1 MKGRPIGGSL
11 ELFYD
16 FKSNR
21 KESPMKTYYV
31 GMDVHRAT
39 IMIVVLNGAGKV
51 VMHSG
56 VETGAERV
64 RDYLK
69 QLRGKV
75 YVTFEEGTQANWL
88 HDVVRPLV
96 TEVVVCDPRHNK
108 LLQSGNKND
117 RVDAQKLAELLRNGS
132 LRAVYHGDNGVRTLK
147 ELVRTYDCLVSD
159 TTRVMNRLKAIYRG
173 RAIACGGHEIYRQD
187 RRKQWLAKLSD
198 SGAQQRAG
206 FLYEQLGALKPLR
219 HKAKLAMVKE
229 ARRQTAYPWLM
240 SVPRLGCVSV
250 AQLIAV
256 VGTPHRFRSKRQF
269 WPYVGLAV
277 VTCSSADHEVVN
289 GVLRR
294 STKPIATRGL
304 NRNHNH
310 LLKRVF
316 KNAATSACHSGP
328 FKAGYDA
335 RVARGMAP
343 SLARLTIARQ
353 LAATTLAIWKRGE
366 QFDPE
371 RMKQQAA

>member
-1 MKGRPIGGSL
+1 MR
-11 ELFYD
+11 
-16 FKSNR
+16 
-21 KESPMKTYYV
+21 TYYV
-31 GMDVHRAT
+31 GMDVHRAS
-39 IMIVVLNGAGKV
+39 IVIVVLNGAGKK
-51 VMHSG
+51 VMQS
-56 VETGAERV
+56 VIETGAERV
-64 RDYLK
+64 RGFLK

-75 YVTFEEGTQANWL
+75 YVTLEEGTQANWL
-88 HDVVRPLV
+88 HEVVRGMV
-96 TEVVVCDPRHNK
+96 TEVVVCDPRQNK

-132 LRAVYHGDNGVRTLK
+132 LRGVYHGDNGVRTLK

-173 RAIACGGHEIYRQD
+173 RAIACEGHDIYRQD
-187 RRKQWLAKLSD
+187 RRGQWLEKLREPGAK
-198 SGAQQRAG
+198 QRAG
-206 FLYEQLGALKPLR
+206 FLYRQLAALKPLR
-219 HKAKLAMVKE
+219 HEAKRAMVKE
-229 ARRQTAYPWLM
+229 ARRQAAYPWLL
-240 SVPRLGCVSV
+240 SVPKLGSVSV
-250 AQLIAV
+250 AQLMAV
-256 VGTPHRFRSKRQF
+256 VGTPYRFRSKRQF
-269 WPYVGLAV
+269 WTYVGLAV

-294 STKPIATRGL
+294 STRPIATRGL

-328 FKAGYDA
+328 FKAAYDL
-335 RVARGMAP
+335 RVAQGMAP

-366 QFDPE
+366 QFSPE

>member
-1 MKGRPIGGSL
+1 MR
-11 ELFYD
+11 
-16 FKSNR
+16 
-21 KESPMKTYYV
+21 TYYV
-31 GMDVHRAT
+31 GMDVHRAS
-39 IMIVVLNGAGKV
+39 IVIVVLNGAGKI
-51 VMHSG
+51 VMQMV

-64 RDYLK
+64 RGFFK
-69 QLRGKV
+69 QLGGKV
-75 YVTFEEGTQANWL
+75 YVTFEEGTQAHWL
-88 HDVVRPLV
+88 HEVVRPLV

-117 RVDAQKLAELLRNGS
+117 RVDAQKLAELLRNRS
-132 LRAVYHGDNGVRTLK
+132 LKAVYHGDNGVRTLK

-173 RAIACGGHEIYRQD
+173 RAIACAGHDIYRQD
-187 RRKQWLAKLSD
+187 RREQWLEKLKEPGAK
-198 SGAQQRAG
+198 QRAG
-206 FLYEQLGALKPLR
+206 FLYEQLAALKPLR
-219 HKAKLAMVKE
+219 HKAKQEMVKE
-229 ARRQTAYPWLM
+229 VRRQTAYPGLL
-240 SVPRLGCVSV
+240 SVPKLGAVSV

-256 VGTPHRFRSKRQF
+256 VGTPHRFRSKHQF
-269 WPYVGLAV
+269 WTYVGLAV
-277 VTCSSADHEVVN
+277 VTRSSADHEVVN

-328 FKAGYDA
+328 FKAGYDV

-371 RMKQQAA
+371 RKKQQAP

>member
-1 MKGRPIGGSL
+1 MKR
-11 ELFYD
+11 
-16 FKSNR
+16 
-21 KESPMKTYYV
+21 YYV
-31 GMDVHRAT
+31 GMDVHRAS
-39 IMIVVLNGAGKV
+39 IVIVVLNGAGKI
-51 VMHSG
+51 VMQS
-56 VETGAERV
+56 VIETGAERV
-64 RDYLK
+64 RGFLK

-88 HDVVRPLV
+88 HDVVLGLV

-132 LRAVYHGDNGVRTLK
+132 LRAVYHGDNGMRSLK

-173 RAIACGGHEIYRQD
+173 RAIACGGHDIYRQD
-187 RRKQWLAKLSD
+187 RREQWLEKLREPGAK
-198 SGAQQRAG
+198 QRAG
-206 FLYEQLGALKPLR
+206 FLYRQLAALKPLR
-219 HKAKLAMVKE
+219 HEAKREMVKE
-229 ARRQTAYPWLM
+229 ARRQAAYPRLL
-240 SVPRLGCVSV
+240 SVPKLGSVSV
-250 AQLIAV
+250 AQLLAV
-256 VGTPHRFRSKRQF
+256 VGTPYRFRSKRQF
-269 WPYVGLAV
+269 WTYVGLAV
-277 VTCSSADHEVVN
+277 VTCTSADHEVVD

-294 STKPIATRGL
+294 SRRPIATRGL

-328 FKAGYDA
+328 FKAAYDT
-335 RVARGMAP
+335 RVQQGMDP

-353 LAATTLAIWKRGE
+353 LAAITLAIWKRGE
-366 QFDPE
+366 QFSPE